1 MTSSFAALAIDPRDP
16 NVVYAGNRSWVAAG
30 LYKTTDGGGR
40 WTLITVGGKQGNT
53 GLGWITMWGFN
64 VECLSLSPAN
74 PDCLAFGTSGLVFVS
89 TDAGRTWQQRSSRSL
104 PDGRFA
110 GTGLE
115 VTRMNSIVCDP
126 SRTDRRYYCYADI
139 GLLISDDDGR
149 TFRRSFQGMKNVGNC
164 FTVVADPELP
174 ATLWA
179 GTGWWEHDAGDVCLS
194 EDDGQTWQV
203 VGRPE
208 TGLPDGQTRHL
219 VLDPRSPAG
228 KRHLIVTC
236 QDHGIYES
244 RDGGRNWSCIS
255 GDLPAG
261 AFRSPAGLLLHAND
275 SNRLTFAAGGS
286 PRKGGGV
293 YGTNDGGQT
302 WRRLYDE
309 SPLAEIQCLACDPHH
324 PDVFYLGARE
334 YFDNATKH
342 LHPGGLF
349 KSSDGGSTWR
359 CVLEDRF
366 VKAVAVSPANSQVIY
381 AGTNDYPYHDDSP
394 AAGVLK
400 SVDGGVTWHLEN
412 HGLSLRNIQSI
423 TIDPGDPSRIYLGT
437 LGNSVHI
444 GEDSAI
450 GKSRQGGGDGSRQ

>member
-1 MTSSFAALAIDPRDP
+1 
-16 NVVYAGNRSWVAAG
+16 
-30 LYKTTDGGGR
+30 
-40 WTLITVGGKQGNT
+40 
-53 GLGWITMWGFN
+53 
-64 VECLSLSPAN
+64 
-74 PDCLAFGTSGLVFVS
+74 
-89 TDAGRTWQQRSSRSL
+89 
-104 PDGRFA
+104 
-110 GTGLE
+110 
-115 VTRMNSIVCDP
+115 
-126 SRTDRRYYCYADI
+126 
-139 GLLISDDDGR
+139 
-149 TFRRSFQGMKNVGNC
+149 
-164 FTVVADPELP
+164 
-174 ATLWA
+174 
-179 GTGWWEHDAGDVCLS
+179 
-194 EDDGQTWQV
+194 
-203 VGRPE
+203 
-208 TGLPDGQTRHL
+208 
-219 VLDPRSPAG
+219 
-228 KRHLIVTC
+228 
-236 QDHGIYES
+236 
-244 RDGGRNWSCIS
+244 
-255 GDLPAG
+255 
-261 AFRSPAGLLLHAND
+261 
-275 SNRLTFAAGGS
+275 
-286 PRKGGGV
+286 V